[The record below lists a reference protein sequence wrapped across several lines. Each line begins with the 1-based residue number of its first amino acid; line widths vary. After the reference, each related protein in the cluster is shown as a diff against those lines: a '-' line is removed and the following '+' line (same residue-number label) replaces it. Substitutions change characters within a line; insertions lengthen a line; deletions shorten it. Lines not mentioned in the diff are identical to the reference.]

1 MVAVA
6 VVLVKKDF
14 KLILLEEVA
23 GVMEAQLELKVL
35 LAEMLLLV
43 VVEDL
48 EAMQIPLVELVEV
61 AMAQEMQITPRI

>member
-1 MVAVA
+1 MAVA

>member
-1 MVAVA
+1 
-6 VVLVKKDF
+6 
-14 KLILLEEVA
+14 
-23 GVMEAQLELKVL
+23 MEAQLELKVL